1 MKYLAPLSLLFVAS
15 PSFSEEVL
23 LPVEVKEKSSE
34 LQNDARSTD
43 VTSLLNMT
51 PGAHV
56 RGNGGIANQPS
67 LNGLSNDRVNV
78 RIDDVVITSSCS
90 NHMNSPLSYV
100 DTFKVDTLDVYAG
113 LSPVSAGGDSLGSS
127 ILVKT
132 PSPVFS
138 DSDEI
143 HKKLSLSTFY
153 KSNNF
158 NSGAALNAEVASSLY
173 SFQYLGTDEKAGRYK
188 TGGDKRLKGTIFN
201 QNNQILK
208 VARKLESGVVDLKFT
223 RAKVPFQGFVNQYM
237 DMNDNSSDAVQLSY
251 DGEINGYL
259 IEATA
264 SHQQT
269 DHYMNKLTSERSG
282 NMPMNTLSDETNAN
296 VKVTKDLTSR
306 HTLKTG
312 AEYQRYR
319 LQDWWRPVP
328 GAMMMSPNTF
338 KSIHQGQRD
347 RVGLFGEVNSKIT
360 NKFSLLT
367 GLRADIVDMDTGDV
381 EGYNNTNNSPADEAA
396 FNQKKRNKRDH
407 NWDAI
412 LSGRYAFSEE
422 THLDFGYTRKSRSPN
437 LYERYAWAGST
448 TSPGTPTGIQMDMR
462 MINWFGDGN
471 GYTGDIGLKPEVAHT
486 FQTELKHSD
495 EKWGGSFTP
504 YFTYVEDYIDAD
516 LLYVNPTTR
525 ARYLR
530 FANHDAVL
538 FGANASATVKLLRNF
553 NLSLLTSYVRG
564 YRVDKKSD
572 LYHLMPVNGKIR
584 LEHVTDKFNTKFD
597 VVLVNKKTT
606 VSKLRDEPEIA
617 GYALLDISTAYQVAK
632 WVKVELAV
640 LNLLDKEYSQP
651 LGGVD
656 VVNFTVAS
664 KTPVIGMGRSINTLV
679 KFEF

>member
-1 MKYLAPLSLLFVAS
+1 M
-15 PSFSEEVL
+15 
-23 LPVEVKEKSSE
+23 EVKEKTPE
-34 LQNDARSTD
+34 YQNDVRSTD

-51 PGAHV
+51 PGAHT

-67 LNGLSNDRVNV
+67 INGLSNDRVNV
-78 RIDDVVITSSCS
+78 RIDDAVITSSCP

-100 DTFKVDTLDVYAG
+100 DIFKVETFDVYAG

-132 PSPVFS
+132 PTPVFS
-138 DSDEI
+138 DNEDFY
-143 HKKLSLSTFY
+143 KKLSLSTFY

-188 TGGDKRLKGTIFN
+188 TGGDKRLKGTIYN

-208 VARKLESGVVDLKFT
+208 VARKLDTGVVDLKFT
-223 RAKVPFQGFVNQYM
+223 RAKVPYQGFLNQYM

-319 LQDWWRPVP
+319 LQDWWEPVP
-328 GAMMMSPNTF
+328 GAPMMSPNTF

-360 NKFSLLT
+360 DKFSLLT
-367 GLRADIVDMDTGDV
+367 GLRTDAVDTDTGDV
-381 EGYNNTNNSPADEAA
+381 QGYNNTNNSPDDEVA
-396 FNQKKRNKRDH
+396 FNQKNRDKRDQ

-412 LSGRYAFSEE
+412 LSGRYAFSNE
-422 THLDFGYTRKSRSPN
+422 THLDLGYTRKSRSPN

-471 GYTGDIGLKPEVAHT
+471 GYTGSIGLKPEVAHT
-486 FQTELKHSD
+486 FQTELKHSND
-495 EKWGGSFTP
+495 KWGASLTP
-504 YFTYVEDYIDAD
+504 YFSYIEDYIDAD
-516 LLYVNPTTR
+516 LLYTNSTSR
-525 ARYLR
+525 ARYLK

-538 FGANASATVKLLRNF
+538 FGANASASFKLLKNEKIGDF
-553 NLSLLTSYVRG
+553 NLSLISSYVRG

-572 LYHLMPVNGKIR
+572 LYHMMPLNGKIR

-606 VSKLRDEPEIA
+606 VSKLRGEPETA
-617 GYALLDISTAYQVAK
+617 GYALLDLSTAYQVAK
-632 WVKVELAV
+632 WIKLELAV

-656 VVNFTVAS
+656 VVNFTRS
-664 KTPVIGMGRSINTLV
+664 STTPVLGMGRSINTMV
-679 KFEF
+679 KFDF